1 MLLNQSKKG
10 NKMTDYNGWTN
21 RNTWLINLWFGE
33 IIREELQE
41 DAALSPEKLEDMV
54 MDVIQAE
61 VELSSLMLRDFL
73 DFEGI
78 NWHEL
83 RETICLDVFVGGEA

>member
-1 MLLNQSKKG
+1 
-10 NKMTDYNGWTN
+10 MTDYNGWTN

-33 IIREELQE
+33 IIREELEE
-41 DAALSPEKLEDMV
+41 DASLSPEALENMV

-78 NWHEL
+78 NWQEIY
-83 RETICLDVFVGGEA
+83 ETIALDVFVGGKA

>member
-1 MLLNQSKKG
+1 
-10 NKMTDYNGWTN
+10 MTDYNGWTN

>member
-1 MLLNQSKKG
+1 MK
-10 NKMTDYNGWTN
+10 DYNGWTN

-33 IIREELQE
+33 IIREELEE

>member
-1 MLLNQSKKG
+1 
-10 NKMTDYNGWTN
+10 MTDYNGWTN

-33 IIREELQE
+33 IIREELEE
-41 DAALSPEKLEDMV
+41 DASLSPETLENMV

-78 NWHEL
+78 NWQEIY
-83 RETICLDVFVGGEA
+83 ETITLDVFVGGEV

>member
-1 MLLNQSKKG
+1 MK
-10 NKMTDYNGWTN
+10 DYNGWTN

-33 IIREELQE
+33 IIREELEE
-41 DAALSPEKLEDMV
+41 DASLSPETLENMV

-78 NWHEL
+78 NWQEIY
-83 RETICLDVFVGGEA
+83 ETIASDVFVGGEA

>member
-1 MLLNQSKKG
+1 MK
-10 NKMTDYNGWTN
+10 DYNGWTN

-33 IIREELQE
+33 IIREELEE
-41 DAALSPEKLEDMV
+41 DASLSPEKLEDMV

>member
-1 MLLNQSKKG
+1 
-10 NKMTDYNGWTN
+10 MTDYNGWTN

-83 RETICLDVFVGGEA
+83 WETICLGVFVGGEA

>member
-1 MLLNQSKKG
+1 
-10 NKMTDYNGWTN
+10 MTDYNGWTN

-33 IIREELQE
+33 IIREELEE

-83 RETICLDVFVGGEA
+83 WETICLDVFVGGEA